1 MGGGSS
7 KDKPSALS
15 RFRGAKTAMKKKFL
29 STIEEVE
36 EPPQSKMSTFD
47 SQVSQTNLLEIK
59 EAHVDNNNK
68 PFPGDEPHHD
78 AAKSAKPAP
87 LHRQLS
93 S

>member
-7 KDKPSALS
+7 KDKPTALS

-36 EPPQSKMSTFD
+36 EPPQSKMSAFE
-47 SQVSQTNLLEIK
+47 SQVSQTNLLETAK
-59 EAHVDNNNK
+59 DAQQESKH
-68 PFPGDEPHHD
+68 FPGDEPQHD
-78 AAKSAKPAP
+78 AVKPAKPAP
-87 LHRQLS
+87 LLRQLS